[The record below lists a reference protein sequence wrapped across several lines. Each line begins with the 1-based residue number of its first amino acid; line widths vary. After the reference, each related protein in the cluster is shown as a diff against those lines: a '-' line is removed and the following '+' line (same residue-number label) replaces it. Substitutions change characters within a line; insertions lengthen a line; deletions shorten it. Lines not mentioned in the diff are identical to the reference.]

1 MAISLGRLTLFSDKP
16 KKLQGIIAQDGQL
29 GSDGAVY
36 LLKSESLSLKSK
48 ARLQCTFCAVTG
60 RIGSHGQ
67 IEAIICGKV
76 MKHIY

>member
-1 MAISLGRLTLFSDKP
+1 MFARRVKKGNLSSE
-16 KKLQGIIAQDGQL
+16 KLQGIIASQDGQQ
-29 GSDGAVY
+29 GSNGAVY

-60 RIGSHGQ
+60 RIGSNGQ
-67 IEAIICGKV
+67 IEAVICGKV